1 MEQRTFTLG
10 YWEDRS
16 GHRLDSKF
24 GYRGEASSFGRI
36 EVIYPARRDG
46 GHHVTEVTGDR
57 VPTTAFDGWAY
68 VRTPSLFFASLTVGG
83 AGVRLRRNRWAQ
95 TRAGRAVK
103 MQVEGKSYRYQAT
116 SGGTKNHALIRDGVE
131 IRTQHHGRGKAK
143 KVTFTITGAATPTDV
158 ALAAV
163 MVGVDT
169 RNLTRNGA
177 IRSVFSRS
185 LTWLD

>member
-1 MEQRTFTLG
+1 MEKQTFTLG
-10 YWEDRS
+10 HWEDRS
-16 GHRLDSKF
+16 GHRLDWKF
-24 GYRGEASSFGRI
+24 GYRGEASSFGRV
-36 EVIYPARRDG
+36 EVVYPGRRHGD
-46 GHHVTEVTGDR
+46 HHVTEVTGD
-57 VPTTAFDGWAY
+57 
-68 VRTPSLFFASLTVGG
+68 
-83 AGVRLRRNRWAQ
+83 
-95 TRAGRAVK
+95 
-103 MQVEGKSYRYQAT
+103 
-116 SGGTKNHALIRDGVE
+116 
-131 IRTQHHGRGKAK
+131 RTQHHGRGKAK